1 MSLKVIK
8 TSFMGVVETNFV
20 MRKLLQDRTDEIFSL
35 SLNLMKTTL
44 KNARFKFRDKLIT
57 ILVKEFDNRFT
68 TPDDD
73 FLKQDDGP
81 TLDPQGS

>member
-1 MSLKVIK
+1 
-8 TSFMGVVETNFV
+8 
-20 MRKLLQDRTDEIFSL
+20 
-35 SLNLMKTTL
+35 MKTTL